1 MFSYLIYKEK
11 VCCCFAFNSC
21 FYYRPMEQRWFNM
34 HGVFTTSQWNRDDL
48 TCMVVLLQA
57 SGTEIIWH
65 AWWYYYRPMEQRSF
79 DMHGVFTAGQWNRD
93 HLTCM
98 VFLLQA
104 NGTDIIWHA
113 WCFLLQANGTEEM
126 KTQVGEEEEDDM
138 KETPEETE
146 TAEEQEQSKPF
157 QSINQPVNLSVKR
170 YQ

>member
-1 MFSYLIYKEK
+1 
-11 VCCCFAFNSC
+11 
-21 FYYRPMEQRWFNM
+21 
-34 HGVFTTSQWNRDDL
+34 
-48 TCMVVLLQA
+48 
-57 SGTEIIWH
+57 
-65 AWWYYYRPMEQRSF
+65 MEQRSF

-104 NGTDIIWHA
+104 NGTEIIRHA
-113 WCFLLQANGTEEM
+113 SCFYYRPMEQRSFDMPSVFLLQANGTEEM

-138 KETPEETE
+138 KETPEENE